1 MCFCLLVRCFFERCK
16 TCSRRFSFDFLF
28 LRWPT
33 WTSLIHRKYVGFSE
47 WGPFGCKALCV
58 LKRLWK
64 TTFLI
69 YVLVF
74 LRGMFRYVF
83 DIVPWCRFLMFFMTF
98 WLHFGDFWT
107 PKCTSFCTCGA
118 KGPPKGT
125 DGAIWRQN
133 GVQKVPNGAPKV
145 PKWSPKVPNGAQ
157 RCQHG
162 VKKAAQRAQ
171 MIPKVLTCGQIVRH
185 WGQNGITWGQDGIT
199 WSQDGIT

>member
-1 MCFCLLVRCFFERCK
+1 MSL
-16 TCSRRFSFDFLF
+16 FD
-28 LRWPT
+28 
-33 WTSLIHRKYVGFSE
+33 V
-47 WGPFGCKALCV
+47 
-58 LKRLWK
+58 
-64 TTFLI
+64 
-69 YVLVF
+69 
-74 LRGMFRYVF
+74 
-83 DIVPWCRFLMFFMTF
+83 FMTF

-118 KGPPKGT
+118 KGPPEGT

-145 PKWSPKVPNGAQ
+145 LKWSPKVPNGAQ

-185 WGQNGITWGQDGIT
+185 WGQNGPMVPKWCQHGTKMEPKWCQSGAKAVHFLFVLVLVLVLLFVLPFSTLLSVLILARLRSAGLG
-199 WSQDGIT
+199 